1 MRQIRIVVLA
11 SVVVATCCS
20 AVFAQVPEPA
30 PTVMGSGGGNS
41 NDGTYYLSDTV
52 GQPVIGISTDPA
64 NIIKAGFW
72 YVPDQLHIGPTSA
85 VAIATFAAIAADK
98 GVELRWTIAS
108 ADDLLGFLVYRS
120 TESDGGFVRLTA
132 GDPLPANTT
141 SYMDGDVQPGRTYRY
156 RIGAIDRDGEFLSVI
171 QSVNTPHRE
180 VELYQNR
187 PNPFNPSTSIDF
199 YLPREA
205 RVTLSIY
212 DVSGKLIRTLVDQP
226 TRFGHHSAVWNG
238 MDASGNQVSSGVYF
252 YRLQTGKRVITKK
265 MVVVK

>member
-1 MRQIRIVVLA
+1 MKRFLA
-11 SVVVATCCS
+11 IPMAIAVAAFFC
-20 AVFAQVPEPA
+20 AAAFAQVPEPA
-30 PTVMGSGGGNS
+30 PTVMGSGGGTS

-85 VAIATFAAIAADK
+85 VAIATFAATVADK
-98 GVELRWTIAS
+98 GVELCWTIAS
-108 ADDLLGFLVYRS
+108 ADALEGFLVYRS
-120 TESDGGFVRLTA
+120 SESDGGFVRLTA

-180 VELYQNR
+180 VELDQNR

-199 YLPREA
+199 YLPRDA
-205 RVTLSIY
+205 QVTLSIF
-212 DVSGKLIRTLVDQP
+212 DVSGQLVRTLVDQT

-238 MDASGNQVSSGVYF
+238 MDANGNQVSSGVYF